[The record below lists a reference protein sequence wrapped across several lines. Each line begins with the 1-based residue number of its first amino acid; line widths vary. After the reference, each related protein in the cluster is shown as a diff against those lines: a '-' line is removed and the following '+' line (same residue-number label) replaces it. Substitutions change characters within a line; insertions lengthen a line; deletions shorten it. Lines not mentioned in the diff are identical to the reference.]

1 MRKKITLEPVK
12 VKTIAIS
19 NKSSVVRVNDGG
31 YTWVG

>member
-1 MRKKITLEPVK
+1 MRKKITLAPVK

-19 NKSSVVRVNDGG
+19 GKPSTVRVNDGG